1 MGETDTAGATD
12 PSEVENWSGGFYGLS
27 IKLGPSDDRRLE
39 AALRALWEAA
49 GLRRAFRRGPG
60 GIGAEAVDVSAE
72 SVLSGALG
80 TVAPIAG
87 TGEALCSVTA
97 MREVPRDPDGAPG
110 ADWLDLGL
118 PLGSLGRLDRRVGA
132 FPLDPDGDDA
142 WQEPVDAWLEGVA
155 RAVFAACPYEHAVL
169 GFEVTGVEVA
179 DAEDEQAL
187 LLAPGPTGELAFTSA
202 PLFAYPPL
210 RPVDAPDEPRASSRV
225 AAVSWPLGGALST
238 VVLWTVWP
246 ETRDE
251 PWWTMAGLTLVAAVV
266 LAASAW
272 WRRRRS
278 RRV

>member
-1 MGETDTAGATD
+1 MGETDAAGATD
-12 PSEVENWSGGFYGLS
+12 PSDVENWSGGFYGVS
-27 IKLGPSDDRRLE
+27 IKLGPSDDCRLE
-39 AALRALWEAA
+39 TAVRAMWDAA
-49 GLRRAFRRGPG
+49 GLGRAFRRGPG
-60 GIGAEAVDVSAE
+60 GVGDEAVDVSAE

-80 TVAPIAG
+80 AVAPIAG

-97 MREVPRDPDGAPG
+97 MREVPREPDGVPG

-132 FPLDPDGDDA
+132 FPLDPDGDESWRA
-142 WQEPVDAWLEGVA
+142 PVDAWLEGVA

-179 DAEDEQAL
+179 DAEREHAL
-187 LLAPGPTGELAFTSA
+187 LLAPGPTGQLASTPTPSST
-202 PLFAYPPL
+202 YPHL
-210 RPVDAPDEPRASSRV
+210 RPMDAPDERRTSSRI
-225 AAVSWPLGGALST
+225 AGWSWPLGGALAAA
-238 VVLWTVWP
+238 VLWTVWP

-251 PWWTMAGLTLVAAVV
+251 PWWTMAGLALAGAVV

-272 WRRRRS
+272 WRRRS